1 MHQASASVRSK
12 TGTSLGKEHATSST
26 DTSSECVKSR
36 SPKNGTLPDVNID
49 MEHGLYYGSLDEHG
63 LEKVPVCVNDLP
75 GLYGA

>member
-1 MHQASASVRSK
+1 
-12 TGTSLGKEHATSST
+12 
-26 DTSSECVKSR
+26 
-36 SPKNGTLPDVNID
+36 